1 MNYQASG
8 NSGRCFINYLT
19 LSMTLIWQTLCIFQL
34 CNSWFIIIKTRGRR
48 HRICTS
54 HDHAYFKSILFL
66 LQHNQYDDYYFFFS
80 DVEFG
85 DQKCEAV
92 NSNDTDAVTFCEKL
106 EDSSICIAEPRCNYN
121 YTGSGIEYQIL
132 AGPAFIAVFTFA
144 NIITGLTSDRIAGY
158 SKYIGRHTIMAVGVV
173 ILSISC
179 LLMGFSN
186 AYWQLVILRM
196 GIALGNQLLAFSV
209 TIWL

>member
-1 MNYQASG
+1 M
-8 NSGRCFINYLT
+8 
-19 LSMTLIWQTLCIFQL
+19 
-34 CNSWFIIIKTRGRR
+34 
-48 HRICTS
+48 
-54 HDHAYFKSILFL
+54 
-66 LQHNQYDDYYFFFS
+66 
-80 DVEFG
+80 EFG
-85 DQKCEAV
+85 DQSCEAK
-92 NSNDTDAVTFCEKL
+92 NSSDTEAVDFCGNL
-106 EDSSICIAEPRCNYN
+106 ENGSICSAEPRCDYN

-173 ILSISC
+173 ILSLSC

-196 GIALGNQLLAFSV
+196 GIALGKYLGFTVEKSKGIFNLNF
-209 TIWL
+209 IF

>member
-1 MNYQASG
+1 M
-8 NSGRCFINYLT
+8 
-19 LSMTLIWQTLCIFQL
+19 
-34 CNSWFIIIKTRGRR
+34 
-48 HRICTS
+48 
-54 HDHAYFKSILFL
+54 
-66 LQHNQYDDYYFFFS
+66 
-80 DVEFG
+80 EFG
-85 DQKCEAV
+85 DQSCEAK
-92 NSNDTDAVTFCEKL
+92 NSSDSDAVDFCGNL
-106 EDSSICIAEPRCNYN
+106 ENGSICSAEPRCDYN

-173 ILSISC
+173 ILSLSC

-196 GIALGNQLLAFSV
+196 GIALGK
-209 TIWL
+209 

>member
-1 MNYQASG
+1 M
-8 NSGRCFINYLT
+8 
-19 LSMTLIWQTLCIFQL
+19 
-34 CNSWFIIIKTRGRR
+34 
-48 HRICTS
+48 
-54 HDHAYFKSILFL
+54 
-66 LQHNQYDDYYFFFS
+66 
-80 DVEFG
+80 EFG

-106 EDSSICIAEPRCNYN
+106 ENSSICIAEPRCSYN

-196 GIALGNQLLAFSV
+196 GIALGNQLLAFPLK
-209 TIWL
+209 IWL